1 MNPGTLVGSLIFAAV
16 LVVVIA
22 VVIQLM
28 MRGWRRRAAQQQEL
42 IGDLPDVSD
51 EVGEATTTT
60 RGLYCGCTMAPE
72 WNERITAGDLGYRS
86 KAVLTRYPEGIL
98 LERIRAKPIWIP
110 EESITVIRM
119 ERGIAGKVVARIGIL
134 AIRWRLPS
142 GVEIDTGF
150 RANHRDEYPAWLQSR
165 QEGTGG
171 SRVNRAGD
179 DAERRSDVGARPHKW
194 EVPPPACGGEER
206 RS

>member
-1 MNPGTLVGSLIFAAV
+1 MNSGTLLGSLIFAAV

-28 MRGWRRRAAQQQEL
+28 MRGWRRRAQQQEEL
-42 IGDLPDVSD
+42 IGDLPDVP
-51 EVGEATTTT
+51 GELGTAGTST

-98 LERIRAKPIWIP
+98 LERIRAKPLWMP
-110 EESITVIRM
+110 RESITAIRI
-119 ERGIAGKVVARIGIL
+119 ERGIAGKVVARIGVL
-134 AIRWRLPS
+134 AIRWRLPV

-150 RANHRDEYPAWLQSR
+150 RANHRDEYTQWLEDR
-165 QEGTGG
+165 QEG
-171 SRVNRAGD
+171 A
-179 DAERRSDVGARPHKW
+179 A
-194 EVPPPACGGEER
+194 
-206 RS
+206 

>member
-1 MNPGTLVGSLIFAAV
+1 MNSGTLVASLIFAAV

-22 VVIQLM
+22 VIIQLM
-28 MRGWRRRAAQQQEL
+28 MRGWQRRAGQQQEL
-42 IGDLPDVSD
+42 IGDLPDMPD
-51 EVGEATTTT
+51 EVGAATTTT

-98 LERIRAKPIWIP
+98 LERIRASPIWIP
-110 EESITVIRM
+110 QESITAIRM
-119 ERGIAGKVVARIGIL
+119 ERGIAGMVVARIGIL

-150 RANHRDEYPAWLQSR
+150 RASHRGEYAGWLESP
-165 QEGTGG
+165 QEAT
-171 SRVNRAGD
+171 
-179 DAERRSDVGARPHKW
+179 
-194 EVPPPACGGEER
+194 
-206 RS
+206 